1 MSANE
6 RESSVTESN
15 VPWSEDEGDE
25 SDSDNDVT
33 NDLGNKGV
41 AKLTGGMINKK
52 HSPQLCDC
60 CIIASFL
67 VGQRE

>member
-6 RESSVTESN
+6 RESSVTESD

-41 AKLTGGMINKK
+41 AKLTAAEKRFM
-52 HSPQLCDC
+52 
-60 CIIASFL
+60 AE
-67 VGQRE
+67 V

>member
-6 RESSVTESN
+6 RESSVTESD

-41 AKLTGGMINKK
+41 SKLTAAEKRFMAEVWLTKNILPNYVTVV
-52 HSPQLCDC
+52 S
-60 CIIASFL
+60 
-67 VGQRE
+67 

>member
-15 VPWSEDEGDE
+15 VPWSEDEGDK

-41 AKLTGGMINKK
+41 AKLTAAEKRFM
-52 HSPQLCDC
+52 
-60 CIIASFL
+60 AE
-67 VGQRE
+67 V